1 MDNMSKRK
9 DIAKWFAIIGGILL
23 IIAGLNGVIVWE
35 TLRDF
40 IIDLIGP
47 NSFVETVFFVLMIF
61 AWLGGIS
68 VILGGYMLGKERIL
82 IGKILIF
89 LGAGLISLGAI
100 LVIVPI
106 IMGSSDSSE
115 GFSGLLPIGAAGLFM
130 SIIALFIV
138 RDYKPNCRRCGK
150 RIPPDSIFCPYCGRK
165 GTI

>member
-1 MDNMSKRK
+1 MPKRK

-23 IIAGLNGVIVWE
+23 IIAGLNGVVVWE
-35 TLRDF
+35 TLQDF
-40 IIDLIGP
+40 VVDLIGP

-61 AWLGGIS
+61 AWLGGVS
-68 VILGGYMLGKERIL
+68 VILGGYLLGRERIL
-82 IGKILIF
+82 LGKILIF

-138 RDYKPNCRRCGK
+138 RDYKPNCRRCNR